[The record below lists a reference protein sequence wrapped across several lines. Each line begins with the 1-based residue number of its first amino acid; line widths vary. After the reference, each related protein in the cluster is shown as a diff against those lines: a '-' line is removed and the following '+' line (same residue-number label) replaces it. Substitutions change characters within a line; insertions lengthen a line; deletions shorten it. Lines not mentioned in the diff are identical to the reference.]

1 MIAAFF
7 VFLGGGIGAVLRYLI
22 SKSTLLFYK
31 GQFPLSTLLS
41 NILSCLIVG
50 LFLTALSTSKSI
62 NPNVKIFVLI
72 GLCGGLSTFST
83 FSLETIQ
90 LLKSGNYYWAFANI
104 FLSIIVCF
112 GLLMI
117 FFKKLV

>member
-22 SKSTLLFYK
+22 SKCTLLFYK
-31 GQFPLSTLLS
+31 GQFPFSTLLS
-41 NILSCLIVG
+41 NILSCIIVG
-50 LFLTALSTSKSI
+50 LFLTALSASKSI

-90 LLKSGNYYWAFANI
+90 LLKSGNYYWAFANVL
-104 FLSIIVCF
+104 FSIVACF
-112 GLLMI
+112 GLLLI
-117 FFKKLV
+117 FYKKLV

>member
-1 MIAAFF
+1 MISAFF

-22 SKSTLLFYK
+22 SKFILIFYK
-31 GQFPLSTLLS
+31 GYFPLSTLLS

-50 LFLTALSTSKSI
+50 LFLTILSDSKVI
-62 NPNVKIFVLI
+62 NSNTKIFVLI
-72 GLCGGLSTFST
+72 GICGGLSTFST

-90 LLKSGNYYWAFANI
+90 LLKSGNYYWAVVNVI
-104 FLSIIVCF
+104 LSIVICF

-117 FFKKLV
+117 FYKKLV

>member
-22 SKSTLLFYK
+22 SNSTLFFYK

-83 FSLETIQ
+83 FSLETMQ

-104 FLSIIVCF
+104 FLSVVVCF

-117 FFKKLV
+117 FYKKLV